1 MKTIKR
7 NKILTLFFGMFCLIS
22 CENSDETSPESNGI
36 IFNDKDFTVDDWS
49 QESHGKLTTPNFS
62 EVFPN
67 DEVKR
72 IDIIINSDRW
82 DLMLSDMKSLHGEP
96 GQGGGPPGG
105 GPPGGGPPGGLDD
118 SEDPMWVPGDI
129 IYNGKKWYR
138 AGVRFKGN
146 SSLVSTWSRGLLKLS
161 FKLDFDEFED
171 EYPQI
176 DNQRFYGFKQLSLKN
191 NFEDRSFLREKVAGE
206 IFYEAGLVSAHT
218 SFCEVYVDHGEG
230 SQYFGLY
237 TIVEE
242 MDDTVIKN
250 QFSES
255 NGNLYKPEGAGASFR
270 KGSFNK
276 DHFTKDTNEDD
287 SDWTDIENLFT
298 VLHSELRTNSPSD
311 WQAKLDSIFDTQ
323 NFLKYLAYNTVL
335 QNWDT
340 YGRMTHNYFLYNN
353 PETKKLTWI
362 PWDNNEALQ
371 TGKQGG
377 ALNLNFSNLSK
388 NGQWPLIEYLY
399 DNDYYKSI
407 YDAFVE
413 ESVNGSFNYDILISK
428 YDNYSQLINESIF
441 KEENG
446 YTFLNSTSDFQSAI
460 SSLKNHALQ
469 RKNAVKNYV
478 SN

>member
-1 MKTIKR
+1 MNFYKTTYF
-7 NKILTLFFGMFCLIS
+7 LLFIFMMFLLS
-22 CENSDETSPESNGI
+22 CENSDETSPESNEI

-49 QESHGKLTTPNFS
+49 QETHGKLTTPNFS

-96 GQGGGPPGG
+96 GQGGGPPK
-105 GPPGGGPPGGLDD
+105 GGPPGGLDD
-118 SEDPMWVPGDI
+118 TENPMWVPGDI

-138 AGVRFKGN
+138 VGVRFKGN
-146 SSLVSTWSRGLLKLS
+146 SSLHSSWSRGLMKLP

-191 NFEDRSFLREKVAGE
+191 NFEDWSFLREKVAGE
-206 IFYEAGLVSAHT
+206 IFYEAGLVSANT
-218 SFCEVYVDHGEG
+218 SFCEVYVDHGDG
-230 SQYFGLY
+230 SKYFGLY

-250 QFSES
+250 QFSNS
-255 NGNLYKPEGAGASFR
+255 SGNLYKPEGNGASFR

-287 SDWTDIENLFT
+287 TDWSDINNLFS
-298 VLHSELRTNSPSD
+298 VLHSESRTTDPIQ
-311 WQAKLDSIFDTQ
+311 WQYELDTILDTE
-323 NFLKYLAYNTVL
+323 NFLKWLAYNTVM

-340 YGRMTHNYFLYNN
+340 YGRMTHNYFLYND
-353 PETKKLTWI
+353 PESNKFIWI

-413 ESVNGSFNYDILISK
+413 ESVNGSFNYDLLISK
-428 YDNYSQLINESIF
+428 YDNYSQLINESIL